1 MALDGKVTSG
11 FEFTTG
17 STYLNVNIF
26 SSGIGVFK
34 SSAKVHDSYWLL
46 LVLYKFHISICYCLW
61 NRTGLHG
68 QQKTSIRDAYRLVRG
83 FSVKVEMSIPMI

>member
-11 FEFTTG
+11 HTSGPEFTTG
-17 STYLNVNIF
+17 STYPNLNIL
-26 SSGIGVFK
+26 SSGLGVFK

-46 LVLYKFHISICYCLW
+46 LVLYKLYISLCYCLW

-68 QQKTSIRDAYRLVRG
+68 HHISVCPRLNYTVISNG
-83 FSVKVEMSIPMI
+83 SLIPS

>member
-11 FEFTTG
+11 HTSGPEFTTG
-17 STYLNVNIF
+17 STYPNLNIL
-26 SSGIGVFK
+26 SSGLGVFK

-46 LVLYKFHISICYCLW
+46 LVLYKLYISLCYCLW

-68 QQKTSIRDAYRLVRG
+68 HHISVCPRLIRSYRMAR
-83 FSVKVEMSIPMI
+83 